1 MPRHGGAP
9 SLADRIAR
17 LLAGTSVRDR
27 RRFIGPVFAAVGAA
41 VLIWLAMPHAPWY
54 VKLPLAL
61 LALGYIGAQSAAY
74 LGHGDDA
81 EPGDSDPDAL
91 PAPKSRGTTFPPPKG
106 EGQGGGVPYQ

>member
-1 MPRHGGAP
+1 MNLQVAGYACTMPRHVGAP
-9 SLADRIAR
+9 SLGDRIAR

-27 RRFIGPVFAAVGAA
+27 RRFIGPVIAAVGAA

-74 LGHGDDA
+74 LGHGDEA
-81 EPGDSDPDAL
+81 EPGDSPPDAGGSSSSL
-91 PAPKSRGTTFPPPKG
+91 RRGL
-106 EGQGGGVPYQ
+106 